1 MFFPAP
7 QTKGLMH
14 VKWIRAG
21 VALEK
26 SPTLLVALRRSGMT
40 SSNLFPGFHYTCG
53 QTWYSTKPGSELSDG
68 PSCSTTGSDLKKK
81 KLKINKKTTHYAPF
95 ISGISPTPRR
105 CVIVLQITDSVFI
118 SPALFSNRLESQLMS
133 CVGA

>member
-1 MFFPAP
+1 MFSPAP

-81 KLKINKKTTHYAPF
+81 NLKINKKTNTLCSVYLWDFPNPASVCNRSSDHRFSVYF
-95 ISGISPTPRR
+95 PRP
-105 CVIVLQITDSVFI
+105 VLKQ
-118 SPALFSNRLESQLMS
+118 A
-133 CVGA
+133 